1 MIRAASSTA
10 PGAAAR
16 DLPYEEALAWL
27 PNADKNSESLLWIDC
42 GAPAPDE
49 LEALEKTIGLHPL
62 TVEDLTH
69 RNQRAKLEE
78 YPGYLFLVL
87 HWFASVD
94 QTAHPHELHCILGR
108 NFLAT
113 IYDERRI
120 TPVEEAWQGFL
131 RGHGRE
137 PVG

>member
-1 MIRAASSTA
+1 MIRAAISTV

-16 DLPYEEALAWL
+16 DLPYEEARAW
-27 PNADKNSESLLWIDC
+27 PTNADKNSESLLWIDC

-78 YPGYLFLVL
+78 NPCYLFLVL
-87 HWFASVD
+87 HWFATADS
-94 QTAHPHELHCILGR
+94 TAHPHELHVIVGH
-108 NFLAT
+108 NWLAT
-113 IYDERRI
+113 VYDDRRI
-120 TPVEEAWQGFL
+120 A
-131 RGHGRE
+131 
-137 PVG
+137 